1 MDIGR
6 TVYPNITLYTQN
18 ISFHYQTLVA
28 GQMYSVVVRATS
40 NGAQRLDAIASS
52 DSVEVGQTCPASEDL
67 QRVLS
72 MW

>member
-1 MDIGR
+1 MDIGG

-28 GQMYSVVVRATS
+28 GQMYNVVVRATS
-40 NGAQRLDAIASS
+40 NGAQRLGAIASS
-52 DSVEVGQTCPASEDL
+52 DSVEVGHASLASNDM

-72 MW
+72 M